1 MHQLFILASRQLLH
15 PIIQTFF
22 GCQDFQ
28 SAEKKSAKIQCR
40 LFSPKGQKFH
50 TAEIIDYTVYATPK
64 NMNLRCIIRGFKVK
78 HQPQL
83 QDNGCFIF
91 TLCLSYFHYE
101 VFQNINSS
109 EQFQRSI
116 IINKET
122 MIQVQN
128 NINICEIVE
137 LGESMRYC
145 IPHFNPLLGLG

>member
-1 MHQLFILASRQLLH
+1 
-15 PIIQTFF
+15 
-22 GCQDFQ
+22 
-28 SAEKKSAKIQCR
+28 
-40 LFSPKGQKFH
+40 
-50 TAEIIDYTVYATPK
+50 
-64 NMNLRCIIRGFKVK
+64 MNFRCIICGFKVK

-83 QDNGCFIF
+83 QDNECFIF

-137 LGESMRYC
+137 LGESMRHC
-145 IPHFNPLLGLG
+145 ITQLNPLLGLG